1 MTKCLMVIR
10 VGPVVIFL
18 RPWRASCENLSEKR
32 AGPSQGY
39 LVVPEFP
46 VCPVLYRWGWGA
58 LGILLQESSRVP
70 PAAYTP
76 RCPPRATLEHPCIP
90 VVALV

>member
-1 MTKCLMVIR
+1 MS
-10 VGPVVIFL
+10 VVKACQKKELGLPKSAQWFL
-18 RPWRASCENLSEKR
+18 SSALCYI
-32 AGPSQGY
+32 GG
-39 LVVPEFP
+39 
-46 VCPVLYRWGWGA
+46 GGA

-76 RCPPRATLEHPCIP
+76 RCPPRATLEHLCIP

>member
-1 MTKCLMVIR
+1 MTKCPMVIR

-18 RPWRASCENLSEKR
+18 RPWRVSCENLSEKR
-32 AGPSQGY
+32 ARSSQECP
-39 LVVPEFP
+39 VVPE
-46 VCPVLYRWGWGA
+46 CPVLYRGGA

-76 RCPPRATLEHPCIP
+76 RCPPRATLEHPCNP

>member
-32 AGPSQGY
+32 ARSSQGCP
-39 LVVPEFP
+39 VVPE
-46 VCPVLYRWGWGA
+46 CA
-58 LGILLQESSRVP
+58 LCYIGGVGVP
-70 PAAYTP
+70 
-76 RCPPRATLEHPCIP
+76 
-90 VVALV
+90 

>member
-32 AGPSQGY
+32 ARPSQGCP
-39 LVVPEFP
+39 VVPE
-46 VCPVLYRWGWGA
+46 CALCYIGGGGGA